1 MRIFIQPPH
10 VWGSPEE
17 IVRIAYKVLQNFEVS
32 SARPG
37 AIVGNQAVVLVATPH
52 VARAIAVLERAGM
65 RAVRDL
71 VFRSRGLPRLEAVGA
86 ERRVRRTAL
95 MRGRAPAEGRV
106 AQEQMNLPLVVQ
118 AGCALAVE

>member
-1 MRIFIQPPH
+1 MGQSAMWWWGRGQMRIFIQPPH

-95 MRGRAPAEGRV
+95 MRGRAPAEGR
-106 AQEQMNLPLVVQ
+106 
-118 AGCALAVE
+118 